1 MITVF
6 MYRWIQNVREM
17 SEFYI
22 LSEQGTILVLGS
34 LRGYKNSQGSCKS
47 SLSKLISLH
56 NLSTYQTFERPT
68 YAFTMHQILLYF

>member
-1 MITVF
+1 
-6 MYRWIQNVREM
+6 M

-34 LRGYKNSQGSCKS
+34 LRGYKKSQGSCKS

-56 NLSTYQTFERPT
+56 
-68 YAFTMHQILLYF
+68 